1 VVLETDSSSSPK
13 PLSLLHIE
21 HQKVCIEPFSFLSFK
36 TDPSHNHHV
45 VLIDLEGMKT
55 RRDLGRFTLGMN
67 LNPFSSLL
75 VVSVEHRQSIHT
87 CLMIAS

>member
-1 VVLETDSSSSPK
+1 MVLETDSSSPPQ
-13 PLSLLHIE
+13 PLSLLQIE
-21 HQKVCIEPFSFLSFK
+21 HQKVCIEPFAFLSFK
-36 TDPSHNHHV
+36 TYPSHNHHV

-55 RRDLGRFTLGMN
+55 RRDLGRFTLNMY

-87 CLMIAS
+87 SLMVAS